1 MSFKKSTYPL
11 LGLIEEFA
19 KLNWIAL
26 RGVKNDSRTEDSANI
41 SQTLYLLT
49 KKKKRAKRARSTRG
63 GIVEFAT
70 EGPQP
75 SGLRLRPVLLRFFPR
90 VQRSNKIYE
99 KCEHRVWTVLR
110 QRSCGVLESETWS
123 ASSEFFLVDFT
134 DFVPIDSWWQIND
147 INDAIIIYQ
156 WLDFYGASI
165 THRLFIEFW
174 QYLMSNQL
182 ITHWLKQDKS
192 D

>member
-1 MSFKKSTYPL
+1 MTVRTFHRLSISSQKRKS
-11 LGLIEEFA
+11 E
-19 KLNWIAL
+19 
-26 RGVKNDSRTEDSANI
+26 
-41 SQTLYLLT
+41 
-49 KKKKRAKRARSTRG
+49 RSEHEAHGG

-70 EGPQP
+70 EGPHP
-75 SGLRLRPVLLRFFPR
+75 YPVSLPVCACVQFPYDSFR
-90 VQRSNKIYE
+90 AFNDRIKYTRS
-99 KCEHRVWTVLR
+99 CEHRVWTVLR

-123 ASSEFFLVDFT
+123 ASSEFFFSGFYRFCANRLLMT
-134 DFVPIDSWWQIND
+134 NQWH
-147 INDAIIIYQ
+147 Q